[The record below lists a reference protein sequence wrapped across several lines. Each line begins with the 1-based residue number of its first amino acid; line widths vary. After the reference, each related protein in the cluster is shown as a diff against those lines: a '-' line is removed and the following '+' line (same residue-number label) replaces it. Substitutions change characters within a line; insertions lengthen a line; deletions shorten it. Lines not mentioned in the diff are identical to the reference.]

1 MYRRRISADLPHQV
15 TKAASEVN
23 EKLPNVTPP
32 VEKIPLSFAAVTT
45 NGVNGTVKEVS
56 VGA

>member
-1 MYRRRISADLPHQV
+1 MPTDLSSKVIKTP
-15 TKAASEVN
+15 SEVN
-23 EKLPNVTPP
+23 EKFPNVTPP

-45 NGVNGTVKEVS
+45 NGVNGAAKEVS

>member
-1 MYRRRISADLPHQV
+1 MHHRRVPTDLFHKV

-23 EKLPNVTPP
+23 EKIPNVTPP

-45 NGVNGTVKEVS
+45 NGVNGAVKEVS